1 MNEHDLDTIEAELAL
16 VLPADYRATMA
27 AYPFPRDSYA
37 AMFELR
43 DDAAWVIERTRQLTS
58 PGSVAAA
65 APACA
70 LAIGHD
76 GCGGTYAL
84 DAATASSPVYLI
96 ERAAGIV
103 RIDAAG
109 LATWIDWRLEEISAV
124 GRQGEAW
131 LARVPRRRRRR
142 ES

>member
-16 VLPADYRATMA
+16 PLPPDYRVIMA

-43 DDAAWVIERTRQLTS
+43 DDAAWVIDRTRQFAS
-58 PGSVAAA
+58 PGSVVAA
-65 APACA
+65 APARA

-84 DAATASSPVYLI
+84 DAAAESSPVYLI
-96 ERAAGIV
+96 ERVAGAV
-103 RIDAAG
+103 RVDAAG
-109 LATWIDWRLEEISAV
+109 LAMWIDWRLEEISAV
-124 GRQGEAW
+124 GRQGEVW
-131 LARVPRRRRRR
+131 LSRVQRLRRRR
-142 ES
+142 E